1 MIHSVARRRLPALV
15 LALAVTASACLV
27 GQVALAVPA
36 SAAACAPTVTTDG
49 DATVLTFTV
58 VGTCTWTV
66 PVGVSNLDAVLI
78 VGGGGGGGMDQ
89 GGGGG
94 AGGVADR
101 TNVTV
106 TPGADLAVVVGG
118 GGAGGTPY
126 PRDPAINNGGDSSF
140 NGVVALGGGYGGNGG
155 GNGGSGGSGG
165 GAGYSHDAVTKQGG
179 SALQPGS
186 AAGGLGTAGG
196 DSIVDPSG
204 GGGGGAGGIGGV
216 ATSNGGSGG
225 AGVAR
230 TITGSLQ
237 YYAGGGGGNSGG
249 TVAVGGSGVGGSGGL
264 GTTNATNGVANTG
277 SGGGG
282 GATGFRFGGSGG
294 SGIVI
299 IRHGAPSPVIA
310 VQTPPSWMQS
320 VGRLSERQTCDA
332 GWAPSWAQWMND
344 RLGGWVCNREI
355 YWDWAIAG
363 WSQR

>member
-1 MIHSVARRRLPALV
+1 MHRVARCQFPAWL
-15 LALAVTASACLV
+15 LALAVTAVGCLA
-27 GQVALAVPA
+27 GQVALATPA

-49 DATVLTFTV
+49 DATVLSFTV

-66 PVGVSNLDAVLI
+66 PAGLSTLDAVLI

-94 AGGVADR
+94 GGGLIDR
-101 TNVTV
+101 TNVAV
-106 TPGADLAVVVGG
+106 TPGADLTIVVGA
-118 GGAGGTPY
+118 GGAGVTSGQPNAGT
-126 PRDPAINNGGDSSF
+126 NNGGDSSF
-140 NGVVALGGGYGGNGG
+140 SGIVARGGGYGGNGG

-165 GAGYSHDAVTKQGG
+165 GGGYRHDLVTKLGG

-196 DSIVDPSG
+196 NSDFDPSG
-204 GGGGGAGGIGGV
+204 GGGGGAGAAGG
-216 ATSNGGSGG
+216 AASSNGGSGG

-230 TITGSLQ
+230 TITGTVQ
-237 YYAGGGGGNSGG
+237 YYAAGGGGNSGG
-249 TVAVGGSGVGGSGGL
+249 TVASGGSGIGGSGGF

-282 GATGFRFGGSGG
+282 GATGFRPGGSGG

-299 IRHGAPSPVIA
+299 FRHGAPSPATVG
-310 VQTPPSWMQS
+310 QTPPSWFQS
-320 VGRLSERQTCDA
+320 VGRLSEAQACDP
-332 GWAPSWAQWMND
+332 GWSPSWAAWMND
-344 RLGGWVCNREI
+344 RRGGWVCNREI
-355 YWDWAIAG
+355 YWDWAIGG